1 MVNSSTM
8 TLIVIVMAI
17 YFVGMIA
24 ISWMG
29 RKYGKNFDDF
39 ISAGRN
45 CTTLMIIGSAV
56 GSHIGNGYVVGGAAS
71 GAAVGLSGAW
81 YGIGC
86 ALSYLAV
93 AFVLNHRVYK
103 CGSRNPECP
112 LRREDDLCHFQRD
125 HGALLYCKHR
135 RAADG
140 RQGPV

>member
-17 YFVGMIA
+17 YFIGMIA

-56 GSHIGNGYVVGGAAS
+56 GHTLVTVMSSAARQ
-71 GAAVGLSGAW
+71 AA
-81 YGIGC
+81 
-86 ALSYLAV
+86 
-93 AFVLNHRVYK
+93 
-103 CGSRNPECP
+103 
-112 LRREDDLCHFQRD
+112 QRS
-125 HGALLYCKHR
+125 A
-135 RAADG
+135 
-140 RQGPV
+140 

>member
-17 YFVGMIA
+17 YFIGMIA

-56 GSHIGNGYVVGGAAS
+56 GSHIGNGYVVGGRPERR
-71 GAAVGLSGAW
+71 V
-81 YGIGC
+81 
-86 ALSYLAV
+86 V
-93 AFVLNHRVYK
+93 RHRLRSQLF
-103 CGSRNPECP
+103 GSCTGFESPC
-112 LRREDDLCHFQRD
+112 L
-125 HGALLYCKHR
+125 
-135 RAADG
+135 
-140 RQGPV
+140 

>member
-17 YFVGMIA
+17 YFIGMIA

-45 CTTLMIIGSAV
+45 CTTLMIIGFAV

-71 GAAVGLSGAW
+71 GAA
-81 YGIGC
+81 
-86 ALSYLAV
+86 
-93 AFVLNHRVYK
+93 
-103 CGSRNPECP
+103 CGSASPRPSGSATANCS
-112 LRREDDLCHFQRD
+112 
-125 HGALLYCKHR
+125 
-135 RAADG
+135 RAWIWAWKTA
-140 RQGPV
+140 